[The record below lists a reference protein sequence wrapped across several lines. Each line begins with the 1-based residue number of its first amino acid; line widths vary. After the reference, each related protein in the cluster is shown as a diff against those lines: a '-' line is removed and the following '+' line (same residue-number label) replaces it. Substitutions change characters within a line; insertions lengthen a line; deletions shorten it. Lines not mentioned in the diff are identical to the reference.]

1 MPLRPAQATWFETY
15 IPREHTVRATAAL
28 ADTGVVQLELAPRL
42 EEMLDRD
49 HLRFFLDRFEAL
61 AAEHRDDLPSGD
73 AHTTALVGDATH
85 IANQALHRLRAWA
98 DQVDYAREHLAQATV
113 EHDQLLL
120 LAEFLSATHPAG
132 LDLEGVFRETR
143 FLCKCLFVCPHGQEL
158 APDLQ
163 GVVQRLAHGARHD
176 FLYFIGAPEQRDR
189 IGRLVS
195 EAACE
200 QVGLPDWLFG
210 DAAQQKYLLLAQ
222 LALRA
227 HRITE
232 YDDQLRALRKDAE
245 MAAAV
250 ANVETL
256 RWYLEHASDKPGERK
271 LCHVTGWTTC
281 ADPNQL
287 RQVLRD
293 AGITAIV
300 RFPEPPADS
309 AAPVAL
315 LDAWWARPFQPLL
328 GMWGT
333 PGGSEVDPSG
343 LLAVVVPLLF
353 GYMFPDVGHG
363 LMLVV
368 FAALLSRRWPA
379 IRMLVPCG
387 VSAMGFGLLFG
398 EVFGIDDLLQPL
410 WLKPLDEPLA
420 VMAVPLLFGAG
431 LMLLGLGFSGMA
443 AVWRGELRAWLW
455 RDGAVLLIYVAALA
469 GVFVPELLWVCALGL
484 LQYVVGSLLIE
495 RRPGALPAALG
506 HLLLTLFELALNTL
520 SFARVGA
527 FALAHAALSLAIM
540 TLADGL
546 DHPLAKLPMLV
557 LGNVFILVLE
567 TLLVYVQTTRLVLFE
582 FFTRF
587 LRERGKRFRPLRPP
601 TSATG

>member
-1 MPLRPAQATWFETY
+1 MPLRTAQATWFETY
-15 IPREHTVRATAAL
+15 IPREQTVRATAAL

-49 HLRFFLDRFEAL
+49 RLRFFLDRFEAL
-61 AAEHRDDLPSGD
+61 ATEHRDDLPRGITH
-73 AHTTALVGDATH
+73 ATALVGDSTH
-85 IANQALHRLRAWA
+85 IANQALHRLRNWA
-98 DQVDYAREHLAQATV
+98 DQVDYVREHLAQARE

-143 FLCKCLFVCPHGQEL
+143 FLCKCLFVCPHGHTLE
-158 APDLQ
+158 PDLE

-176 FLYFIGAPEQRDR
+176 FLYFVGAPEQRDR

-210 DAAQQKYLLLAQ
+210 DPAQQKYLLLAQ
-222 LALRA
+222 LALRT
-227 HRITE
+227 HRIAE
-232 YDDQLRALRKDAE
+232 YDEQLRALRKDAE
-245 MAAAV
+245 LAEAV

-256 RWYLEHASDKPGERK
+256 RWYLEHASERPGERK

-281 ADPNQL
+281 ADPNRLQQAL
-287 RQVLRD
+287 RE
-293 AGITAIV
+293 AGITAMV
-300 RFPEPPADS
+300 RFPEPPAEC

-315 LDAWWARPFQPLL
+315 LDAWWARPFHPLV

-353 GYMFPDVGHG
+353 GYMFPDIGHG
-363 LMLVV
+363 LLLAL

-379 IRMLVPCG
+379 VRILVPCG
-387 VSAMGFGLLFG
+387 ISAMFFGLLFG
-398 EVFGIDDLLQPL
+398 EMFGFDDLIPAL
-410 WLKPLDEPLA
+410 WLKPLDAPLE
-420 VMAVPLLFGAG
+420 VMAVPLIFGAG
-431 LMLLGLGFSGMA
+431 LMLMGLVFSGVA
-443 AVWRGELRAWLW
+443 AAWRRELRAWLW
-455 RDGAVLLIYVAALA
+455 LDGAVLLIYAAALA
-469 GVFVPELLWVCALGL
+469 SVFVPDLLWLGALGL
-484 LQYVVGSLLIE
+484 AQYMLGILVIE

-506 HLLLTLFELALNTL
+506 QLLLSLFELTLNTL
-520 SFARVGA
+520 SFVRVGA

-540 TLADGL
+540 TLAEGL
-546 DHPLAKLPMLV
+546 DHPLAKLLMLV
-557 LGNVFILVLE
+557 LGNLFVLALE

-587 LRERGKRFRPLRPP
+587 LRKEGKPFRPLRPP
-601 TSATG
+601 SSATG